1 MLDPLLAERG
11 TIWGHAGDPIPA
23 YLARPLGGGPY
34 PGIVVIHHMPGW
46 DEATWEIVRRFAA
59 HGYVAISPHLH
70 HRGRAGRGPGRCG
83 HGSSGQRRRPRRAFC
98 R

>member
-34 PGIVVIHHMPGW
+34 PGIVVIHHMPG
-46 DEATWEIVRRFAA
+46 V
-59 HGYVAISPHLH
+59 G
-70 HRGRAGRGPGRCG
+70 
-83 HGSSGQRRRPRRAFC
+83 
-98 R
+98 